1 MMTSGAGSQTI
12 RTNLYAALLAYL
24 RIGKADSGSKDAAGA
39 GGVLD
44 LSEGARLQ
52 QANLEVVQSYGTNL
66 LEVVARDATTGHDVR
81 RMLALAALD
90 ELVGLDRAA
99 GTLRFISSQGFL
111 RHLVESLSA
120 DQAGLT
126 ELLTKPGGNVRF
138 LYVLEAK
145 LGLLVRM
152 ASHPVGAE
160 LLLQA
165 GLMARLAELPLIDLR
180 PDLDASLLQGDVG
193 QASLGRYH
201 AVLFPVLRLCLTI
214 LASLGG
220 DNVSAASQVLQFL
233 TGHEETVSLILRGSA
248 ARSSLHPALLQEL
261 SLLTGVVARAASL
274 DLHPDTMDA
283 SSIEL
288 AGQQS
293 RLQRQMLALLTQFQ
307 LNESLLT
314 SLASATSS
322 PLLPVLQIISNCVSF
337 ARSLVSTS
345 RFHSCH

>member
-1 MMTSGAGSQTI
+1 MLTSGAGSQTI

-152 ASHPVGAE
+152 ASHPVRG
-160 LLLQA
+160 
-165 GLMARLAELPLIDLR
+165 
-180 PDLDASLLQGDVG
+180 V
-193 QASLGRYH
+193 Y
-201 AVLFPVLRLCLTI
+201 LFRKPNFQLSHI
-214 LASLGG
+214 LA
-220 DNVSAASQVLQFL
+220 
-233 TGHEETVSLILRGSA
+233 
-248 ARSSLHPALLQEL
+248 
-261 SLLTGVVARAASL
+261 
-274 DLHPDTMDA
+274 
-283 SSIEL
+283 
-288 AGQQS
+288 
-293 RLQRQMLALLTQFQ
+293 
-307 LNESLLT
+307 
-314 SLASATSS
+314 
-322 PLLPVLQIISNCVSF
+322 
-337 ARSLVSTS
+337 
-345 RFHSCH
+345 